1 MTART
6 VRRQWMDGQRQG
18 KDEEELYMARMAA
31 SQPASWPLAE
41 AAADL
46 SERGPPEWRMSE

>member
-1 MTART
+1 
-6 VRRQWMDGQRQG
+6 MDGQRQG